1 MCSFRAQGA
10 RSLCSSYM
18 CRTCCVLKSC
28 LSRPS
33 RVQIVKVVL
42 NPSLFRAQ
50 ARAQT
55 ISIFSTPCSRIRL
68 ITSLRERLLSPAILS
83 IFSRRLVPTLMLTT
97 RWSSSPR
104 FFILRDS
111 LKAYHLRIHIHYI
124 MCFGS
129 IIYLV
134 NTIYMCSIKLFY
146 IHFIIKQTF
155 TNLKVAPFLV
165 QVRGKRAK
173 SAAFAAVLLNFS

>member
-1 MCSFRAQGA
+1 MCSFRAQGV
-10 RSLCSSYM
+10 RNLCSSRM

-28 LSRPS
+28 LSRLT
-33 RVQIVKVVL
+33 RAQIAKVAF
-42 NPSLFRAQ
+42 NPSLFCAQ
-50 ARAQT
+50 VRIQT
-55 ISIFSTPCSRIRL
+55 ISMFSTPCSRIRL

-83 IFSRRLVPTLMLTT
+83 IFSRRLAPTLMLTT

-134 NTIYMCSIKLFY
+134 DTIYMCGIKLFY
-146 IHFIIKQTF
+146 IHFIIKLIF
-155 TNLKVAPFLV
+155 INLKVASFLV
-165 QVRGKRAK
+165 LACGKRAE
-173 SAAFAAVLLNFS
+173 SAAFAAALLNFS

>member
-10 RSLCSSYM
+10 RNLCSNYM
-18 CRTCCVLKSC
+18 CHTCCVLKSC
-28 LSRPS
+28 LSRLT
-33 RVQIVKVVL
+33 RAHVVKVVL

-50 ARAQT
+50 VRIQT
-55 ISIFSTPCSRIRL
+55 ISMFSTPCSRIRL

-83 IFSRRLVPTLMLTT
+83 IFSRRLAPTLMLTT

-134 NTIYMCSIKLFY
+134 NTIFMWSIKLFY
-146 IHFIIKQTF
+146 IHFIIKQIF
-155 TNLKVAPFLV
+155 TNLKVAPFPV
-165 QVRGKRAK
+165 QVRCKCAK